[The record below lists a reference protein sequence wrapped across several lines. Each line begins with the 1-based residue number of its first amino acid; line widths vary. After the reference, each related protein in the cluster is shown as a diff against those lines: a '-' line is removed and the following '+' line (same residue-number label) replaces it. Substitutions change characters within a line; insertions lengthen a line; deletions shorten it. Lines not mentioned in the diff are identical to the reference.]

1 MRSVKGNWWVEKCRV
16 IGFAVLG
23 LIILAGTAAGQADV
37 QGQWS
42 TLPYLMPINPIHV
55 VLLYNG
61 KILVVNGSGNCPASQ
76 SGCPSGPPF
85 GPNNSS
91 GALLLDLNAGQ
102 TTSLTV
108 NWDMFCNA
116 MIGMADGRAFIN
128 GGNLAYDPFLG
139 SKKSSIFDPATNTFT
154 DVQDMAHGRWY
165 PTATML
171 PDGRIMTY
179 SGSDN
184 LTGATNNNVEIY
196 TPGQGWSPEYNS
208 GWVPPLYPRQHLLP
222 NGNVFYSGPSNASFM
237 FNVANHTWTQMSG
250 KNYAGTRTY
259 GSSVLLPLTP
269 ANGYRPKVF
278 VLGGSSPATAT
289 TEVID
294 LGASNPAW
302 QWGPDMSQPRIEM
315 NAVLLPTGKVLGLGG
330 SYNDED
336 ATTASLN
343 ADLYDPAANS
353 FSSAGSNSYPRLYHS
368 VALLLPDAT
377 IWVAGGN
384 PQRGQYEHHMEIYKP
399 AYLFTRDS
407 NHNVVAAAQPT
418 ITSAPSAI
426 SWGNTFTVTSPDAA
440 NIASISLMHL
450 GASTHSFDM
459 DQRMVG
465 LAFSAGS
472 GTLSVT
478 APPNSNIAPPGY
490 YMLFLINSSGV
501 PSVAKMVRMGGTA
514 ANPAPAVSSIS
525 PNAGTSVGGTPVTI
539 TGTGFLAGATVM
551 FGGTSASDAT
561 VVNGTTITATTP
573 AHSAGSVNVAVTNS
587 DTQSGTLANGYTFTG
602 SAVGGGPV
610 SFIQLNSATPANNT
624 ASVSAVFPVAETAG
638 NLNIVAVGWSDATSA
653 VSSVTDSRGNAYS
666 LAIGPTS
673 GTGLRQ
679 SIYYAKNIAAG
690 NDTITV
696 QFSQAVPFADL
707 RILEYSGL
715 DLSSPLD
722 TTSGSSGNGS
732 SANSGSATTTTPID
746 LIFAAGTTGG
756 NFISAGTGFTAR
768 VITTPDANIAEDA
781 LATTTSTFSATANLG
796 YSTDWVMQ
804 MATFRAAGQGPPVN
818 PAPTV
823 TSISPL
829 SGTTA
834 GGTAVT
840 ITGTGFLTGASVTIA
855 GSAATNV
862 SVTSSS
868 SITATT
874 PAHAAGVVAVTVTN
888 TDGKSSTLNNAFTY
902 TAANQPPTISV
913 ISPTSGSPAGG
924 TAVTITGSNFSTGA
938 TVTFDGVPAT
948 DPNVVYSSVIT
959 AVTPAHAAGRVNVVV
974 RNSNGQT
981 ATLPQGF
988 TYTTASG
995 VGPITFVQANA
1006 AVPPNPATAVTVSYP
1021 LPQTAGNLNIVAVG
1035 WNDTTSNIVSVTD
1048 THGTNYALAIG
1059 PTSGSGIRQSIYY
1072 ARNIP
1077 DGTNSVTVRFSQAAP
1092 TVDVRVLEYSG
1103 LDQSNPLD
1111 ATAGAAGV
1119 SATSNSG
1126 NVQSTSAN
1134 ELIFAAG
1141 TTTGSFLSAGDGF
1154 SSRIITYPDADIAQ
1168 DATASAVGTYNATAN
1183 LAAPVAWVMQ
1193 VATFRGIGESGPTYP
1208 APVVSSI
1215 SPNIGPTSGGFQ
1227 VNISGVNFRSGAQVL
1242 MGGTVATSVTVI
1254 NSGSISAMSP
1264 GHGVGAVNVTVSN
1277 TDNQSTTLSNAYTY
1291 VVNNTVSVTPISK
1304 LPQRRLPSI
1313 SLAPATISGSVRGAA
1328 ESTTLA
1334 GSISYIG
1341 VTPAVTTIWPKAG
1354 TPEGGTEMTIIGSGF
1369 VDGTTVMVGEEA
1381 ATNVVV
1387 DDATRI
1393 RVTTPA
1399 HQEGTV
1405 DILVTNVDGQESR
1418 VERGFTYRKKK
1429 PTNTAET
1436 KPKKPAVG
1444 RQ

>member
-1 MRSVKGNWWVEKCRV
+1 MRSVKGMQWLEKCRV
-16 IGFAVLG
+16 IFCVALG
-23 LIILAGTAAGQADV
+23 LILFAGTASGQADV

-55 VLLYNG
+55 ILLYNG

-108 NWDMFCNA
+108 NWDMFCNSMIA
-116 MIGMADGRAFIN
+116 MSDGRAFIN

-139 SKKSSIFDPATNTFT
+139 SKKSSIFDPANNTFT

-165 PTATML
+165 PTTTML

-184 LTGATNNNVEIY
+184 LTGATNNTVEFY
-196 TPGQGWSPEYNS
+196 APGQGWSPEYNS
-208 GWVPPLYPRQHLLP
+208 GWVPPLYPRMHLLP
-222 NGNVFYSGPSNASFM
+222 NGNVFYSGPSNASFT
-237 FNVANHTWTQMSG
+237 FNIANRTWTQMSG

-259 GSSVLLPLTP
+259 GASVLLPLTP

-289 TEVID
+289 TELID

-315 NAVLLPTGKVLGLGG
+315 NAVLLPSGKVLALGG

-343 ADLYDPAANS
+343 ADLYDPASNS

-377 IWVAGGN
+377 IWIGGGN

-407 NHNVVAAAQPT
+407 NNNVVAAARPT
-418 ITSAPSAI
+418 IASAPSAI
-426 SWGNTFTVTSPDAA
+426 NWGNTFSVASPDAA
-440 NIASISLMHL
+440 NVASISLMHL

-465 LAFSAGS
+465 LSFSAGS

-490 YMLFLINSSGV
+490 YMLFLINSGGV
-501 PSVAKMVRMGGTA
+501 PSVAKIVRMGGTA
-514 ANPAPAVSSIS
+514 ANPAPTMSSIS

-551 FGGTSASDAT
+551 FGGTTASDVT
-561 VVNGTTITATTP
+561 VASGTTITATTP
-573 AHSAGSVNVAVTNS
+573 AHTAGSVNVVVSNS

-610 SFIQLNSATPANNT
+610 SFIQVNSAAPANNS
-624 ASVSAVFPVAETAG
+624 ASVSAVFPVAQTAG
-638 NLNIVAVGWSDATSA
+638 NLNIVAVGWSDATST
-653 VSSVTDSRGNAYS
+653 VTSVTDSRGNSYS

-673 GTGLRQ
+673 GTSLRQ

-715 DLSSPLD
+715 DPSSPLD
-722 TTSGSSGNGS
+722 VTSGASGNDT
-732 SANSGSATTTTPID
+732 SASSGSATTTTPID
-746 LIFAAGTTGG
+746 LIFAAGTTSGS
-756 NFISAGTGFTAR
+756 FASAGTGFTSR
-768 VITTPDANIAEDA
+768 VITVPDANIAEDA
-781 LATTTSTFSATANLG
+781 LSTTTSTFGATANLG
-796 YSTDWVMQ
+796 YSADWVMQ

-840 ITGTGFLTGASVTIA
+840 ITGTGFLAGASVTIG
-855 GSAATNV
+855 GSGATNV
-862 SVTSSS
+862 SVVSSN

-874 PAHAAGVVAVTVTN
+874 PAHAAGVVAVKVTN
-888 TDGKSSTLNNAFTY
+888 TDGKSSTLNNGFTY

-913 ISPTSGSPAGG
+913 ISPTSGSAAGG
-924 TAVTITGSNFSTGA
+924 TAVTITGANFSTGA

-959 AVTPAHAAGRVNVVV
+959 AVTPAHAAGTVDVVV

-995 VGPITFVQANA
+995 VGPITFVQANS
-1006 AVPPNPATAVTVSYP
+1006 AVPTDPSTAVTVSYP
-1021 LPQTAGNLNIVAVG
+1021 LPQTAGNLNLVAVG
-1035 WNDTTSNIVSVTD
+1035 WNDTASSVSSVSD
-1048 THGTNYALAIG
+1048 SHGTTYSLAIG
-1059 PTSGSGIRQSIYY
+1059 PTSGGGIRQSIYY
-1072 ARNIP
+1072 AKNIP
-1077 DGTNSVTVRFSQAAP
+1077 GGANSVTVRFNQAAP

-1103 LDQSNPLD
+1103 LDQTNPLD
-1111 ATAGAAGV
+1111 ATAGGAGV
-1119 SATSNSG
+1119 SAVSNSG
-1126 NVQSTSAN
+1126 NVQTTSAN

-1141 TTTGSFLSAGDGF
+1141 TTVGSFLSAGNGF
-1154 SSRIITYPDADIAQ
+1154 ASRIITYPDADIAE
-1168 DATASAVGTYNATAN
+1168 DATASAVGTYSATAN

-1193 VATFRGIGESGPTYP
+1193 VATFRGVGETGPTYP

-1215 SPNIGPTSGGFQ
+1215 SPNIGPTTGGYP
-1227 VNISGVNFRSGAQVL
+1227 VAISGANFRSGAHVL
-1242 MGGTVATSVTVI
+1242 IGGTAATGVTVV

-1264 GHGVGAVNVTVSN
+1264 AHATGTVNVTVSN
-1277 TDNQSTTLSNAYTY
+1277 TDNQSTTLASAYTY

-1304 LPQRRLPSI
+1304 VPERRLPSI
-1313 SLAPATISGSVRGAA
+1313 SLAPATIGGSVRRA
-1328 ESTTLA
+1328 ERSTTLA
-1334 GSISYIG
+1334 GSIAYIG
-1341 VTPAVTTIWPKAG
+1341 VAPAVTTIWPKAG
-1354 TPEGGTEMTIIGSGF
+1354 KPEGGTDLTITGSGF
-1369 VDGTTVMVGEEA
+1369 VDGLTVMVGKEPATSVVVEDA
-1381 ATNVVV
+1381 AT
-1387 DDATRI
+1387 I
-1393 RVTTPA
+1393 HMTTPA

-1405 DILVTNVDGQESR
+1405 DIVITNADGQESR
-1418 VERGFTYRKKK
+1418 VERGFTYRKSKAK
-1429 PTNTAET
+1429 ITAE
-1436 KPKKPAVG
+1436 KPEKSAMK